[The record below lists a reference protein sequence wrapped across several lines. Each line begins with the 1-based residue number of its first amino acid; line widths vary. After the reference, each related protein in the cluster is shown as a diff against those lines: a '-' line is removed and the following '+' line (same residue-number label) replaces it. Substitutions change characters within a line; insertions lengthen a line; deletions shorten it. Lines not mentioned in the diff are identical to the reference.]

1 MNEIFNTPFESGLR
15 ALLILYSNDSEG
27 LTIDR
32 IVAYDFMTIYGGE
45 LGLSERNLHGI
56 NHYSFSELSSKR
68 TICSEGVKCFV
79 LDGLISFI
87 QNKEGFIYS
96 LTPAGKQ
103 YVEKLESNYK
113 EQFLKSLNEVQKKY
127 DRVPDTEL
135 VRIINN
141 AAVNALR
148 RQS

>member
-1 MNEIFNTPFESGLR
+1 MNELYNTPFESGLR
-15 ALLILYSNDSEG
+15 TLLILFSDDSNG
-27 LTIDR
+27 MTIDR

-45 LGLSERNLHGI
+45 LGISEINLHGI
-56 NHYSFSELSSKR
+56 NHYSFSELSTKR
-68 TICSEGVKCFV
+68 TICSEGIKAFV
-79 LDGLISFI
+79 LDGLITIKQS
-87 QNKEGFIYS
+87 KKGFIYS
-96 LTPAGKQ
+96 LTTEGKR

-113 EQFLKSLNEVQKKY
+113 TQFLRIINEVRDNY
-127 DRVPDTEL
+127 DNVPDTEL

>member
-1 MNEIFNTPFESGLR
+1 
-15 ALLILYSNDSEG
+15 
-27 LTIDR
+27 
-32 IVAYDFMTIYGGE
+32 MTIYGGE

-135 VRIINN
+135 VRIINK